1 MPMDHIF
8 HIVERGTWALA
19 ESAGEYRP
27 ESLQSEGFVHFS
39 YANQVGATANR
50 FYADAVNLCVVEF
63 DPAKLT
69 APVVVEDSHG
79 TGEQFPHVYAAIPAA
94 AAVAIHDLPRGA
106 DGQYTFAA
114 PEPAA

>member
-1 MPMDHIF
+1 MRPLF

-39 YANQVGATANR
+39 YADQVAATANR

-63 DPAKLT
+63 DPERIG

-79 TGEQFPHVYAAIPAA
+79 TGEEFPHVYAPIPAS
-94 AAVAIHDLPRGA
+94 AAVAIHDLPKGE
-106 DGQYTFAA
+106 DGQYSFT
-114 PEPAA
+114 PEATGD